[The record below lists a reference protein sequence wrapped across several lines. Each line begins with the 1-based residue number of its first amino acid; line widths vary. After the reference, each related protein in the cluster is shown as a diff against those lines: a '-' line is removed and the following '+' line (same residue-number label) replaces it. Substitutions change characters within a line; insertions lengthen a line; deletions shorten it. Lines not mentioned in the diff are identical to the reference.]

1 MQNAKEEVTLLNPDK
16 LGYKDRGKMKWQGM
30 ILSEQKDYIRKMK
43 IDDGLGEI
51 EPKEEMTEEAIAEVL
66 YTAYVTKLPVAI
78 QAAILRDGLY
88 YPDVIGMVL
97 GFANDKV
104 VLDVRRNNKDNVEKR
119 VTLDQIR
126 NVELFDIL
134 KYYNKRRADD

>member
-1 MQNAKEEVTLLNPDK
+1 MSEEVILLNPDK
-16 LGYKDRGKMKWQGM
+16 LGYVDRGKMKWQGM
-30 ILSEQKDYIRKMK
+30 ILAEQKDYIRQMK
-43 IDDGLGEI
+43 RDDSLGEI
-51 EPKEEMTEEAIAEVL
+51 QPKEEMTEEAIAEVL

-97 GFANDKV
+97 GFANGKV
-104 VLDVRRNNKDNVEKR
+104 VLDVRRKNSENVEKR
-119 VTLDQIR
+119 ITLDQIR

-134 KYYNKRRADD
+134 KWNNKKRAAD

>member
-1 MQNAKEEVTLLNPDK
+1 MSEEVILLNPDK
-16 LGYKDRGKMKWQGM
+16 LGYVDRGKMKWQGM

-43 IDDGLGEI
+43 RDDGSGDI
-51 EPKEEMTEEAIAEVL
+51 QAKEEMTEEEIAEVL

-97 GFANDKV
+97 GFANEKV
-104 VLDVRRNNKDNVEKR
+104 VLDVRRQNSNNVEKR
-119 VTLDQIR
+119 ITLDQIR

-134 KYYNKRRADD
+134 KYNNKRVV

>member
-1 MQNAKEEVTLLNPDK
+1 MREEVILLNPDK
-16 LGYKDRGKMKWQGM
+16 LGYVDRGKMKWQGM

-43 IDDGLGEI
+43 REDGAGEI
-51 EPKEEMTEEAIAEVL
+51 PPKEEMTEEEIAEVL

-97 GFANDKV
+97 GFSNGKV
-104 VLDVRRNNKDNVEKR
+104 VLDVRRKNSDNVEKR
-119 VTLDQIR
+119 ITLDQVR
-126 NVELFDIL
+126 NVEFFDIL
-134 KYYNKRRADD
+134 KWNNKR